1 MINTCR
7 IGCGG
12 RPHHVWHDGSSNLE
26 LSSTSLRALSTS
38 PSLNSFKAKKGEE
51 REKVSCFS
59 FPDTLKNNTLN
70 QDMLVDHSLRSVG
83 HVRLKEQSRCSHR
96 AYPFRHPYLISTAT
110 ELRDAVEVGNRWE
123 GDKKGMGRRVLLLVK
138 HARTLW
144 HISLPQEAGKEFLLI
159 RSPPKSWMIE
169 SLSAM
174 PQDGGGGC
182 PHPEYCSCAYGT
194 TKPRN

>member
-1 MINTCR
+1 MQNRLRRASPSCVYCVR
-7 IGCGG
+7 
-12 RPHHVWHDGSSNLE
+12 VWHDGSSNLE

-38 PSLNSFKAKKGEE
+38 PPLNSEKAKNGEE
-51 REKVSCFS
+51 RESFS

-110 ELRDAVEVGNRWE
+110 ELRDAVEVGNRWG

-144 HISLPQEAGKEFLLI
+144 HISLPQGAGKEFL
-159 RSPPKSWMIE
+159 
-169 SLSAM
+169 
-174 PQDGGGGC
+174 Q
-182 PHPEYCSCAYGT
+182 
-194 TKPRN
+194 